1 MCGSNL
7 RKEKYDLKIRAN
19 MGRQRAPL
27 LPQEYQADKVVELP
41 HALFAAFMD
50 RPLDRYEFIRDNAV
64 EAHQYDGFDHCLLA
78 LGEGRTDGVLVQCGE
93 DGYAAYTA
101 YVAGARD
108 IVQARLD
115 RVADFIVRQGTERT
129 VSGGWYVYCEELEE
143 RFGVTVREGNGLDA
157 MMRDTLE
164 RRPEVARA
172 EVGLEHIKTTFR
184 PEFCAGLR
192 DSVTQEK
199 PDIRLRDILPLLTGG
214 GLTFLCHEEADRAV
228 LAENLRE
235 LTASGREDHAAL
247 LNARVSEIAPTPE
260 GTEVV
265 LTDVA
270 PEELARFNEAYE
282 AFMDAEQAMGPAM

>member
-1 MCGSNL
+1 M
-7 RKEKYDLKIRAN
+7 KIRAE
-19 MGRQRAPL
+19 MGRHRAPL
-27 LPQEYQADKVVELP
+27 MPREYQADKVVELP
-41 HALFAAFMD
+41 GALFAAFME
-50 RPLDRYEFIRDNAV
+50 RPLDRYEFIRENEVDAQ
-64 EAHQYDGFDHCLLA
+64 QYDGIGHCLLVLA
-78 LGEGRTDGVLVQCGE
+78 EGRPDGVLVQCGE
-93 DGYAAYTA
+93 DGRADYTA

-108 IVQARLD
+108 VVQARLD
-115 RVADFIVRQGTERT
+115 RVADFIIGQGTERT
-129 VSGGWYVYCEELEE
+129 ASGGWYIYCEELEE
-143 RFGVTVREGNGLDA
+143 RFGVTIREGNGLDA

-172 EVGLEHIKTTFR
+172 EVGLEHIETTFR

-192 DSVTQEK
+192 GSAAQEK

-214 GLTFLCHEEADRAV
+214 GLTFLCHEEADRPV

-235 LTASGREDHAAL
+235 LTASGREDYAAL

-270 PEELARFNEAYE
+270 PEELARFNEAYD
-282 AFMDAEQAMGPAM
+282 AFEEAEQAMGPM

>member
-1 MCGSNL
+1 M
-7 RKEKYDLKIRAN
+7 KIRAN
-19 MGRQRAPL
+19 MGRQRDPL
-27 LPQEYQADKVVELP
+27 LPREYQADKVVELP

-64 EAHQYDGFDHCLLA
+64 EAHQYDGFDHCLLVLA
-78 LGEGRTDGVLVQCGE
+78 EGRADGVLVQCGE
-93 DGYAAYTA
+93 DGRADYTA
-101 YVAGARD
+101 YIAGARD

-115 RVADFIVRQGTERT
+115 QVADFIISQGTQRT
-129 VSGGWYVYCEELEE
+129 ASGGWYVYGEELEE
-143 RFGVTVREGNGLDA
+143 RFGITIREGNGLDA

-172 EVGLEHIKTTFR
+172 EVGLEHIETTFR

-192 DSVTQEK
+192 GSSAEEK
-199 PDIRLRDILPLLTGG
+199 PNVRLRDILPLLTGG
-214 GLTFLCHEEADRAV
+214 GLTFLCHEEADRSV

-235 LTASGREDHAAL
+235 LTAAGRENHAAL
-247 LNARVSEIAPTPE
+247 LNARVSEIASAPE

-270 PEELARFNEAYE
+270 PEDLARFNEAYE

>member
-1 MCGSNL
+1 M
-7 RKEKYDLKIRAN
+7 KIRAE
-19 MGRQRAPL
+19 MGRHRAPL

-41 HALFAAFMD
+41 DTLFAAFME
-50 RPLDRYEFIRDNAV
+50 RPLDRYEFIRGNEV
-64 EAHQYDGFDHCLLA
+64 EAHQYDGFEHCLLV

-93 DGYAAYTA
+93 DGRANYTA

-115 RVADFIVRQGTERT
+115 RIADHIIRQGTERT
-129 VSGGWYVYCEELEE
+129 ASGGWYVYGEELEE
-143 RFGVTVREGNGLDA
+143 RFGITIREGNGLDA
-157 MMRDTLE
+157 MMRETLE

-172 EVGLEHIKTTFR
+172 EIGLEHIETTFR

-192 DSVTQEK
+192 GGITDEK
-199 PDIRLRDILPLLTGG
+199 PDIRVRDILPLLTGNG
-214 GLTFLCHEEADRAV
+214 QTFLCHEDADTSV
-228 LAENLRE
+228 VAELLRE
-235 LTASGREDHAAL
+235 LTATGREDHAAL

-282 AFMDAEQAMGPAM
+282 AFMEAEQAMGPAM

>member
-1 MCGSNL
+1 M
-7 RKEKYDLKIRAN
+7 KIRAE

-27 LPQEYQADKVVELP
+27 LPQEYQVDKVVELP
-41 HALFAAFMD
+41 NALFATFMD
-50 RPLDRYEFIRDNAV
+50 CPLYRYDFIRENAV
-64 EAHQYDGFDHCLLA
+64 EIHQHDGFDHCLLV
-78 LGEGRTDGVLVQCGE
+78 LGKNRPDGMLVQCGE
-93 DGYAAYTA
+93 DGRADYTA

-115 RVADFIVRQGTERT
+115 RVADFIIHQGTERT
-129 VSGGWYVYCEELEE
+129 ASGGWYVYCEELEE
-143 RFGVTVREGNGLDA
+143 LFGIAIREGNGFDA
-157 MMRDTLE
+157 MMRERLE
-164 RRPEVARA
+164 RRPEVAWA
-172 EVGLEHIKTTFR
+172 EVGLEHIETTFR

-192 DSVTQEK
+192 GSAAQEK

-214 GLTFLCHEEADRAV
+214 GLTFLCHEEADRPV

-235 LTASGREDHAAL
+235 LTASGREDYAAL

-270 PEELARFNEAYE
+270 PEELARFNEAYD
-282 AFMDAEQAMGPAM
+282 AFEEAEQAMGPM